1 MKLTFENH
9 KNFTHFD
16 NKVSEIRYT
25 VGFKYKGHK
34 VFGDFGQMSLFPG
47 WTLFSILSDPNY
59 RKLTKNIFIL
69 YLNMRQA
76 SCMLVYDLI

>member
-34 VFGDFGQMSLFPG
+34 VFGDFGQMSLVPG
-47 WTLFSILSDPNY
+47 
-59 RKLTKNIFIL
+59 
-69 YLNMRQA
+69 
-76 SCMLVYDLI
+76 